1 MCVSVMMRRCF
12 AKYEKNLPQ
21 VLDLKENFKANKMIK
36 TSKSKQRSLYCVISI
51 T

>member
-1 MCVSVMMRRCF
+1 MCVSVMMRPCF
-12 AKYEKNLPQ
+12 AKYEKNL
-21 VLDLKENFKANKMIK
+21 LDLKENFKANKMMK